1 MVRTVH
7 DKIVLH
13 TSKMEYI
20 FDEDDDMSMQ
30 EYFKKYKDKLPDLVI
45 VTGGHYGL
53 TQYDDYANDQVIRFT
68 TYSSQPRVIARDS
81 SGAKSSVQLE
91 YLNIPVDT
99 QYKFRVVH
107 GARQHIVKIVCNSDD
122 TGTGASMD
130 PDDPLIPKENVFH
143 DKSTV
148 PPPLP
153 PPRQGSETAESAEDQ
168 LEPEDYEYVPPV
180 PEHPTAKQEYKSS
193 DVPPA
198 LPPRPNDLFDQPT
211 YEVLPEAKAPYENDL
226 PQGVDQMIDGAI
238 LQELEKDD
246 FVNVFK
252 FTTVEAIRLVK
263 FIKTGHIPR

>member
-1 MVRTVH
+1 
-7 DKIVLH
+7 
-13 TSKMEYI
+13 
-20 FDEDDDMSMQ
+20 
-30 EYFKKYKDKLPDLVI
+30 
-45 VTGGHYGL
+45 
-53 TQYDDYANDQVIRFT
+53 
-68 TYSSQPRVIARDS
+68 
-81 SGAKSSVQLE
+81 
-91 YLNIPVDT
+91 
-99 QYKFRVVH
+99 
-107 GARQHIVKIVCNSDD
+107 
-122 TGTGASMD
+122 MD

-226 PQGVDQMIDGAI
+226 PQGVVSPTVQGSNSPKPKVLHTRLNDEKPSKPNGKSPSHISDLTIVEIGEVLEKLRLNKYVPIFKDQMIDGAI